1 MKSKKW
7 TLICLLTAGLILAL
21 AAALTAV
28 VDPLF
33 HFHAPLEGMSYAIYD
48 ERYQNDG
55 IVRHFDYDAVITGTS
70 MTENFKTSQFDELFG
85 TKAVKVSYS
94 GATFRELRENL
105 ERAFKTH
112 PDIKYVL
119 FSLDQ
124 YCLVQ
129 DKDALTYEDYPT
141 YLYDDKPLNDVNYLL
156 NKDVLLGHMTE
167 TLAYTLYGWDT
178 TSFDEYANWMKGSVF
193 GKEAVLAQYDRPEQ
207 ASGTVPFSPEDREV
221 LRENLEHNIL
231 DLAAAHPDTEFYL
244 FFPPYSVV
252 WWDMEQRLG
261 SLDRQTDIQLAAAEQ
276 LLTADNIRLFS
287 FCDDFGVTGDLSLY
301 KDIFHFNE
309 DISARLL
316 DRMAAGEH
324 ELTAGDLEDYGARL
338 REWYG
343 SYDYDGIFEE
353 KTPEI
358 R

>member
-1 MKSKKW
+1 MKSRKW
-7 TLICLLTAGLILAL
+7 TLICLLAAGLILAL
-21 AAALTAV
+21 AAAVTALI
-28 VDPLF
+28 DPLF
-33 HFHAPLEGMSYAIYD
+33 HFHAPLEGLSYAIYD

-85 TKAVKVSYS
+85 VNAVKTSYS

-105 ERAFKTH
+105 ERAFETH
-112 PDIKYVL
+112 PDIKCVL

-129 DKDALTYEDYPT
+129 DGDALTYEDYPT
-141 YLYDDKPLNDVNYLL
+141 YLYDDEPLNDVNYLL

-178 TSFDEYANWMKGSVF
+178 TGFDEYANWTEGSVF
-193 GKEAVLAQYDRPEQ
+193 GAEAVLAQYDRPEK
-207 ASGTVPFSPEDREV
+207 AGETVPFSPEDRAV
-221 LRENLEHNIL
+221 LEENLQHNIL
-231 DLAAAHPDTEFYL
+231 DLARAHPDTEFYL

-252 WWDMEQRLG
+252 WWDMEQRWG
-261 SLDRQTDIQLAAAEQ
+261 SLDRQIDIQLAAAEQ

-287 FCDDFGVTGDLSLY
+287 FCDDFDVAGDLSLY

-309 DISARLL
+309 DISGRILR
-316 DRMAAGEH
+316 DMAAGEH
-324 ELTAGDLEDYGARL
+324 ELTEEDLAGYGARL

-343 SYDYDGIFEE
+343 SYDYDGLFQ
-353 KTPEI
+353 
-358 R
+358 